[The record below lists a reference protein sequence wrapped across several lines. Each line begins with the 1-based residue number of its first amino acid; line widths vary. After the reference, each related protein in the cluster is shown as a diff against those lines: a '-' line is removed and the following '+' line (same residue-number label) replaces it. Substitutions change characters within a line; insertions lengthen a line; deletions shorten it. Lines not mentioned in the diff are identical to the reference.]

1 MSEFKIVVVGGGGVG
16 KSAITVRL
24 IKGDFIEKYDPT
36 IEDSYRKQLEVDGY
50 ACMLDIMDTAGQ
62 EEYSGLRDQ
71 YMKAGEGFLVVYS
84 ITSEQSF
91 DAAKK
96 LHTQIQRMKE
106 DFPPVFPLMI
116 VANKLDLE
124 AERTVPSSRGK
135 QFAMENGCGFNEA
148 SAKTFTNVNESFVE
162 LVRLIKHWREAN
174 PQTKPRGGKKTGG
187 GSHHSLSFGG
197 KTCILL

>member
-1 MSEFKIVVVGGGGVG
+1 MSEYKIVVVGSGGVG

-24 IKGDFIEKYDPT
+24 IKGDFIERYDPT
-36 IEDSYRKQLEVDGY
+36 IEDSYRKQIEVDGA

-71 YMKAGEGFLVVYS
+71 YMKNGEGFIVVYS

-96 LHTQIQRMKE
+96 LYLQIQRMKE
-106 DFPPVFPLMI
+106 DFPIHFPIMV

-124 AERTVPSSRGK
+124 SERTVSVQQGRS
-135 QFAMENGCGFNEA
+135 FATDNHCGFCEV
-148 SAKTFTNVNESFVE
+148 SAKTFTNITESFTE
-162 LVRLIKHWREAN
+162 LVRLINKWREAN
-174 PQTKPRGGKKTGG
+174 PNKSAAKKKKSGC
-187 GSHHSLSFGG
+187 SL
-197 KTCILL
+197 L

>member
-1 MSEFKIVVVGGGGVG
+1 MSEYKIVVVGGGGVG

-36 IEDSYRKQLEVDGY
+36 IEDSYRKQLEVDGF

-96 LHTQIQRMKE
+96 LYTQIQRMKE
-106 DFPPVFPLMI
+106 DFPPQFPIMLI
-116 VANKLDLE
+116 ANKIDLE
-124 AERTVPSSRGK
+124 AERTVSTARGM
-135 QFAMENGCGFNEA
+135 QFASESSCGFTEA
-148 SAKTFTNVNESFVE
+148 SAKTFTNINESFVE
-162 LVRLIKHWREAN
+162 LVRLIKRWRDTY
-174 PQTKPRGGKKTGG
+174 PVKQPVKKKK
-187 GSHHSLSFGG
+187 SP
-197 KTCILL
+197 CAIL